1 MKTRLTTS
9 WGLAQV
15 WPGDQNTP
23 NRLATCE
30 SIAAASTLRH
40 RHPVTACKTHHDIP
54 ALRSS
59 SPYRYRYCSTARKP
73 VAAAFT
79 LHYMGVRHP
88 VTARKARHDA
98 TSHNTPRRRMKSHC
112 NINCDRA
119 TTTATLQPC
128 ADNNRRRWDVAG
140 HKVSASRSR
149 LSHLVLK
156 MIICVGRKLGMV
168 TEIPIQMPPMCEK
181 WLLGDFFIPSFQCP
195 RHVERVGVL
204 GDGGKGVCGMGRNA
218 EQEKMSSTR
227 SVARAGTNSE
237 SSFEVALLERAQG
250 REVWGY
256 DFTIDSFSP
265 EIEKTPNP
273 KKRGRNAHGPEDSPK
288 SYTPERPQDGRL
300 ERSPPVV
307 EQVKFAPYCPIGSV
321 VLENGLSGL
330 CVARNAVSVS
340 NSAPSASFLST
351 SMNVWPKFP
360 HEIRSLVNYNA
371 GGKPRL
377 AEYSFLNIRGD
388 HSLVY
393 EAADGADAY

>member
-1 MKTRLTTS
+1 MRPSWPPLLLGAFVRNWGAVHNSRVAPLAARPHEETRYAKTL
-9 WGLAQV
+9 
-15 WPGDQNTP
+15 
-23 NRLATCE
+23 
-30 SIAAASTLRH
+30 
-40 RHPVTACKTHHDIP
+40 
-54 ALRSS
+54 
-59 SPYRYRYCSTARKP
+59 
-73 VAAAFT
+73 
-79 LHYMGVRHP
+79 
-88 VTARKARHDA
+88 KARE
-98 TSHNTPRRRMKSHC
+98 
-112 NINCDRA
+112 
-119 TTTATLQPC
+119 
-128 ADNNRRRWDVAG
+128 
-140 HKVSASRSR
+140 R
-149 LSHLVLK
+149 LIKKLIQKHMEEIEST
-156 MIICVGRKLGMV
+156 VGGELR
-168 TEIPIQMPPMCEK
+168 
-181 WLLGDFFIPSFQCP
+181 DFFIPSFQCP

-237 SSFEVALLERAQG
+237 SSFEVALLERAQD